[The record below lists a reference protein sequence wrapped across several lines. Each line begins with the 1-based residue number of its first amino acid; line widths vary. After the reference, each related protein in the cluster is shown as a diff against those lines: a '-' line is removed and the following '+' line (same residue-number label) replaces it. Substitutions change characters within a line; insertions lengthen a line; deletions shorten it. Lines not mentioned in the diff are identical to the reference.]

1 MAGSQ
6 NGLVDLLESEKPSTN
21 QKPEKDKVA
30 FFQLIAS
37 MYIKYIQI
45 LRKLETCYDQ
55 IVHPQKR
62 IVLRNVLDG
71 VLGRLLELKQEMVD
85 LECLEYHFFDDIL
98 SDLKLTPND
107 VEMPIPKYF
116 VLEQEKTLRSRQDL
130 MARVLER
137 IGQSDPAKL
146 SSESGMTVEEAV
158 RLIRVHERARQGRL
172 RAKFMREI
180 RLRELK
186 SRMRAAREAPEIS
199 EHDAAVRIQKVHSD
213 WTETSI
219 FGPKFR
225 PNQKHLSQS
234 TPPAQFLTSQKSAA
248 QVAHAK
254 AQEERRAT
262 QAAHRQEFEQALVS
276 IRNQLMETEGPDM
289 QETMQAQIRQWFI
302 ECRDATGKFPDYPE
316 GEQGSAELFKQKS
329 LADLEN
335 EINKKD
341 DNKES
346 RLGEASVGSGG
357 GREGARKGG
366 GKGAKKSGGAAK
378 GGKRGKGDDDGDEGL
393 KLKESK
399 FTADIGKASQE
410 YERIWRHRD
419 ETDNFQQRFD
429 PELIKEE
436 KRIEVEREVRVQV
449 DELMR
454 QELRGLKMAIDKEK
468 VRKKIKKS
476 GKKKKKTKKGKKSA
490 GKKGRKGKKEK
501 DLTPEATIESL
512 YEELVSN
519 GIIKKVPRVL
529 ISDYEG
535 EYNYLGTTLKQA
547 NIEPMPS
554 LADVRRTVTE
564 LACLPLGSEV
574 VHRSAPL
581 VKSLLLAGP
590 GGVGKRMLVDAV
602 CTETGANLIDLSAEN
617 LAGRYPGK
625 DGLRRLMHLVFKVG
639 KALQPSVLFIE
650 DCDMMFRKK
659 APKGEAPDPKRL
671 KKELPKAMKNIKAE
685 DRILLIGTSR
695 TPWEAEQKPF
705 CALYQRILLI
715 PRPDY
720 ASRHL
725 VWRRALARH
734 GGPGGQ
740 LLDISALAKATDGNT
755 IGHIKLCCEEV
766 LTPRR
771 LAALQH
777 RPLTTQEF
785 IPAIARRE
793 FVHSDEEEAFKRWY
807 ERTPMGRRRAKAMAA
822 EAEAAQLGGGG
833 GGGGSGKAG
842 KGQAGKGKGKQKGKR
857 KGKKKGKK
865 AK

>member
-1 MAGSQ
+1 MSHITYNREWQEAQ

-62 IVLRNVLDG
+62 IVLKKCSGWSPWSASGAQTGNGGPRM
-71 VLGRLLELKQEMVD
+71 LG
-85 LECLEYHFFDDIL
+85 
-98 SDLKLTPND
+98 ND

-116 VLEQEKTLRSRQDL
+116 VLEQEKTLRSRQEL

-180 RLRELK
+180 RQRELK
-186 SRMRAAREAPEIS
+186 SRMRAAREAPQIS
-199 EHDAAVRIQKVHSD
+199 EHEAAVRIQK
-213 WTETSI
+213 
-219 FGPKFR
+219 
-225 PNQKHLSQS
+225 

-720 ASRHL
+720 ASRH
-725 VWRRALARH
+725 
-734 GGPGGQ
+734 
-740 LLDISALAKATDGNT
+740 
-755 IGHIKLCCEEV
+755 CE
-766 LTPRR
+766 
-771 LAALQH
+771 
-777 RPLTTQEF
+777 
-785 IPAIARRE
+785 
-793 FVHSDEEEAFKRWY
+793 
-807 ERTPMGRRRAKAMAA
+807 
-822 EAEAAQLGGGG
+822 
-833 GGGGSGKAG
+833 
-842 KGQAGKGKGKQKGKR
+842 
-857 KGKKKGKK
+857 
-865 AK
+865 